1 MSTPQITPVASNRE
15 KQQTYR
21 EFMARYSRAM
31 RNEFYLEALLIDYA
45 VLEDRLRSFLY
56 HMGMFIKRNDY
67 KPNVNEVKRA
77 LASIVKEWKAK
88 EENDQLGVNTITGKM
103 KIIRCSAKWAALSE
117 GVPDGGRYPVELKN
131 KLQGLD
137 LNRLTELLDE
147 IKAWCGYRNE
157 VIHSLLNKNNIRVDE
172 RLESMAQRGMELAC
186 EMGGF
191 VAQLKKGNTLRNKLG
206 LPVEKY

>member
-45 VLEDRLRSFLY
+45 VLEDRMRSFLY
-56 HMGMFIKRNDY
+56 HMGVFRFRNNPR
-67 KPNVNEVKRA
+67 PNVDEVKRA

-88 EENDQLGVNTITGKM
+88 DENDQLGVNTITGKM

-172 RLESMAQRGMELAC
+172 RLESMAQRGMELAR

>member
-56 HMGMFIKRNDY
+56 HMGVFRFRNNPR
-67 KPNVNEVKRA
+67 PNVDEVKRA

-117 GVPDGGRYPVELKN
+117 GVPDGGRYPAELKN

-172 RLESMAQRGMELAC
+172 RLESMAQRGMELAR

>member
-15 KQQTYR
+15 KQQTYC

-56 HMGMFIKRNDY
+56 HMGVFRFRNNPR
-67 KPNVNEVKRA
+67 PNVDEVKRA

-117 GVPDGGRYPVELKN
+117 GVPDGGRYPAELKN

-172 RLESMAQRGMELAC
+172 RLESMAQRGMELAR

>member
-172 RLESMAQRGMELAC
+172 RLESMAQRGMELAR

>member
-45 VLEDRLRSFLY
+45 VLEDRLRFFLY
-56 HMGMFIKRNDY
+56 HMGVFRFRNNPR
-67 KPNVNEVKRA
+67 PNVDEVKRA
-77 LASIVKEWKAK
+77 LASIVKEWKSK

-117 GVPDGGRYPVELKN
+117 GVPDGGRYPAELKN

-172 RLESMAQRGMELAC
+172 RLESMAQQGMELAR

>member
-77 LASIVKEWKAK
+77 LASIVKEWKSK
-88 EENDQLGVNTITGKM
+88 EENDKLGVNTITGKM

-117 GVPDGGRYPVELKN
+117 GVPDGGRYPAELKN

-172 RLESMAQRGMELAC
+172 RLESMAQRGMELAR

>member
-1 MSTPQITPVASNRE
+1 MSTPQITPVTSNQE

-67 KPNVNEVKRA
+67 KPNVNEVKRT

-147 IKAWCGYRNE
+147 IQAWCGYRNE

-172 RLESMAQRGMELAC
+172 RLESMAQRGMELAR